1 MGNHLLTGLAGN
13 FENDKE
19 LKWLLRN
26 EADKMGRDDTA
37 NEIGNRLLHFFA
49 DAVQDLKNERGGIVR
64 AGTGSAMYYVWH
76 SENLP
81 ATADGRGAGEFL
93 PTNFSP
99 SLFLPKAGPLS
110 ALLGFSP
117 DALKRTSNGGPM
129 TLELH
134 GLYIGYDEDADRR
147 IVAETLDA
155 SLAKGTMACLVG
167 ANGVGKSTLMRTL
180 SGFQPALRGEVRI
193 DGKPIGEYSPRELSE
208 KIGVVLTERNT
219 AAELTV
225 EEVVGIGRIPYTNF
239 WGTLTPADRQAVD
252 EAIALVDIGPLRKKR
267 IGRVSDGERQKVMIA
282 KALAQ
287 RTDVILLDEPTAFLD
302 YGSKVSV
309 MRLLRQLAHEQGK
322 AVLLSTHDLEIAF
335 QTADEVWILQQN
347 GLQTGTLDALEQRR
361 AVSEFLAQS
370 GLRYEAD
377 NRRIVIGEDKA
388 PPLPLPSRGE
398 SATMIS

>member
-1 MGNHLLTGLAGN
+1 
-13 FENDKE
+13 
-19 LKWLLRN
+19 
-26 EADKMGRDDTA
+26 
-37 NEIGNRLLHFFA
+37 
-49 DAVQDLKNERGGIVR
+49 
-64 AGTGSAMYYVWH
+64 
-76 SENLP
+76 
-81 ATADGRGAGEFL
+81 
-93 PTNFSP
+93 
-99 SLFLPKAGPLS
+99 
-110 ALLGFSP
+110 
-117 DALKRTSNGGPM
+117 M

-239 WGTLTPADRQAVD
+239 WGTMTPADRQAVD

-287 RTDVILLDEPTAFLD
+287 QTDVILLDEPTAFLD

-309 MRLLRQLAHEQGK
+309 MRLLRRLAHEQGK

-347 GLQTGTLDALEQRR
+347 GLQTGTLDGLEQQG
-361 AVSEFLAQS
+361 AVSTFLAQS

-388 PPLPLPSRGE
+388 PPLSLPSRGD